1 MNSIIQNNPF
11 SIYDFLGYLF
21 PGIFFVIIMAI
32 LITTDTLCA
41 GHLLNSICEDNCVLE
56 NITTSNVLFFI
67 ILSYIAGHLLSYI
80 SSLTIERLSLW
91 LYGYPS
97 EFLLGQRKNIGF
109 WESCVTTSG
118 TAEGFNCNNCRC
130 CVLSCVVTMLIRLI
144 ICSLTF
150 PIIFLTMLGRIVNIK
165 GFIIKPLDKLTCDL
179 IYERIKGIGNK
190 LGFTIPNYAVDYSRI
205 AYHYYIHAQNTIF
218 MQKVNNYV
226 ALYGFLRVIT
236 LILNITTMFVM
247 IDSFFKGV
255 IVANAWFIVV
265 LMFVTYVSFLAYIKF
280 YRRYTLEIFMF
291 LVSDKDLVI
300 NQHDH
305 LSTLNI
311 SFQVKI

>member
-1 MNSIIQNNPF
+1 MNSVLQNNPF

-21 PGIFFVIIMAI
+21 PGIFFVIVMSI
-32 LITTDTLCA
+32 LLSAESLSASELI
-41 GHLLNSICEDNCVLE
+41 NSICGNNSVLA
-56 NITTSNVLFFI
+56 NMTTYNVLFFI

-97 EFLLGQRKNIGF
+97 EFLLGQRKDIGF
-109 WESCVTTSG
+109 WESSVTTSG
-118 TAEGFNCNNCRC
+118 TAEGFNCNNCKC
-130 CVLSCVVTMLIRLI
+130 CVWGCVVTMLIRLV
-144 ICSLTF
+144 ICSFML
-150 PIIFLTMLGRIVNIK
+150 PVILLTMLGRFVNIK

-179 IYERIKGIGNK
+179 IYERIKGLGYK
-190 LGFTIPNYAVDYSRI
+190 LGFDVPKYAVDYSRI
-205 AYHYYIHAQNTIF
+205 AYHYYIHNQNAVFI
-218 MQKVNNYV
+218 QKVNNYV

-236 LILNITTMFVM
+236 LILNITAMSVM
-247 IDSFFKGV
+247 IGSFFKGV
-255 IVANAWFIVV
+255 FVENVWFIVL

-300 NQHDH
+300 NEPDQ

-311 SFQVKI
+311 SFQTNI